1 MKNILTIVFL
11 ACMLPVS
18 AQSKWN
24 WKAELRATIA
34 PATQSAIAGSAWGV
48 HEALH
53 YRKAVFFRRFPG
65 ADRQYWDPAVSWEN
79 KNWRRVPVQISDAKH
94 LFASIEKYALFG
106 AGITATIPI
115 SARWKKG
122 NWKHNLAR
130 IGLQSVA
137 TSLGYAIGNE
147 IVFTHF
153 FKL

>member
-1 MKNILTIVFL
+1 MKNILFL
-11 ACMLPVS
+11 FFILLFGTTN

-24 WKAELRATIA
+24 WKQELRATIV
-34 PATQSAIAGSAWGV
+34 PATLSAIAGSAWGV
-48 HEALH
+48 HEVLH

-65 ADRQYWDPAVSWEN
+65 ADRQYWDPAISWEN
-79 KNWRRVPVQISDAKH
+79 KNWRRVPVQLSDAKH

-106 AGITATIPI
+106 AGVSATIPI
-115 SARWKKG
+115 STRWKKG

-137 TSLGYAIGNE
+137 TSLGYALGNE

-153 FKL
+153 FKR

>member
-1 MKNILTIVFL
+1 MKRILTILFCGL
-11 ACMLPVS
+11 MLSVS
-18 AQSKWN
+18 GQSTWS
-24 WKAELRATIA
+24 WKHELRATIA
-34 PATQSAIAGSAWGV
+34 PAALSAIGGSAWGV

-65 ADRQYWDPAVSWEN
+65 ADRQYWDPSISWEN
-79 KNWRRVPVQISDAKH
+79 KNWRRVPVQLSDAKH

-106 AGITATIPI
+106 AGVSATIPI
-115 SARWKKG
+115 STRWKG

-153 FKL
+153 FKQ